1 MKAFPIQ
8 KEYDDS
14 NSQHM
19 KCLIPEKIEPM
30 IFRSAFLDQIFKIV
44 NKPMKKCKA
53 YKSGHRLIRKVRQK
67 DDNRKEKKDKR
78 VN

>member
-8 KEYDDS
+8 KENDS
-14 NSQHM
+14 PNSQHM
-19 KCLIPEKIEPM
+19 KRLIPQKIEPM

-44 NKPMKKCKA
+44 NEPMKDCKA
-53 YKSGHRLIRKVRQK
+53 YKSGYRSIRKGWQK
-67 DDNRKEKKDKR
+67 DDNGKEKKDKR